1 MHRQVKT
8 WTGAPSADT
17 HDDILETDMTREPTL
32 STFDAPARPGNL
44 ALGVPAPEGG
54 WTWPP
59 TSVTLI
65 AGEREA
71 VLVDT
76 LPTVVDSRQ
85 LADWIAASGR
95 DLTTIYITHAH
106 IDHFLG
112 TATLLERFPRARVVA
127 TEATV
132 GLIVEE
138 SETGK
143 DRDTYGP
150 LFADEIG
157 SVIVVPEVLTDHRID
172 LEGHEL
178 RAVDAGPSDVSHSSF
193 LHVPEL
199 AAVIVGDIAYND
211 VHPPLFDS
219 DPDSRRRWIQTL
231 KDVQAVEPEIVVAA
245 HRRAGAPNDAVVLQD
260 TIDYIE
266 DADRILAGGPT
277 ASGFTTAM
285 RSAHPT
291 RHNLT
296 TLILSTAMLGLE
308 G

>member
-1 MHRQVKT
+1 
-8 WTGAPSADT
+8 
-17 HDDILETDMTREPTL
+17 MTRELTL
-32 STFDAPARPGNL
+32 STFDAPARTGNL
-44 ALGVPAPEGG
+44 ALGVPAPDGG

-76 LPTVVDSRQ
+76 LPTVVDSLQ
-85 LADWIAASGR
+85 LADWIAASGKE
-95 DLTTIYITHAH
+95 LTTIYITHAH

-132 GLIVEE
+132 RLIVEE

-143 DRDTYGP
+143 DRGTYGP

-211 VHPPLFDS
+211 VHAPLFES
-219 DPDSRRRWIQTL
+219 PPETRTGWIATL
-231 KDVQAVEPEIVVAA
+231 KEIQSRNPQVVIASHRKADAVNDASALAKTIEYIELGDKLLTVEPRPSLTEFVAQMVKA
-245 HRRAGAPNDAVVLQD
+245 N
-260 TIDYIE
+260 
-266 DADRILAGGPT
+266 PT
-277 ASGFTTAM
+277 RTNVTTAIN
-285 RSAHPT
+285 SGAVQ
-291 RHNLT
+291 
-296 TLILSTAMLGLE
+296 GLQ
-308 G
+308 